1 LKRPVLALLHDN
13 PITLRDGRLTVDRKF
28 HLGMLSYAQGIEAE
42 LITVHPLA
50 QAGDATMDALTLPV
64 AELPYRVLGAPDT
77 LAALQGSDLVYGN
90 ALPWRAQ
97 IAQLGLP
104 YVMLVEYDLSTQM
117 IAARTSAPSA
127 VKGLVRAAR
136 VAMNY
141 RRRLVPA
148 LRAARMVHCNGYPTH
163 EAYAPFNARRL
174 LFLDSRIAA
183 QDVLAEPALAARLAA
198 RSRRPLRLLYS
209 GRYEPMKGAL
219 DAVRT
224 AVACLQRGLAV
235 EMDCYGQGS
244 QAEAMRR
251 VASAHAAA
259 IRVHDAIA
267 FPELVLRA
275 READVFV
282 CCHIQSD
289 PSCTYLESMGCG
301 LPIVGYANR
310 MWTAMQAASGG
321 GTVASRNTPQAM
333 ADAIAD
339 WLARP
344 QALATVSQRALAFAR
359 AHCFEAEYAKRMDS
373 INALL
378 REGAAGRSRS
388 VGA

>member
-1 LKRPVLALLHDN
+1 MKRPVLALLHDN
-13 PITLRDGRLTVDRKF
+13 PITLRDGLLTVDRKF

-50 QAGDATMDALTLPV
+50 RAGDTTMDALTLPV

-77 LAALQGSDLVYGN
+77 LAAMQGSDLVYGN
-90 ALPWRAQ
+90 ALPWQAQ
-97 IAQLGLP
+97 IAQRGLP
-104 YVMLVEYDLSTQM
+104 YVMLVEYDLGTQM
-117 IAARTSAPSA
+117 IAASTSAPNRL
-127 VKGLVRAAR
+127 KGLVRAAR
-136 VAMNY
+136 VAVNY

-148 LRAARMVHCNGYPTH
+148 LRAARMVHCNGYPTYK
-163 EAYAPFNARRL
+163 AYAPFNARRL
-174 LFLDSRIAA
+174 LYLDSRIAA
-183 QDVLAEPALAARLAA
+183 DDVLPEAALEARLAT
-198 RSRRPLRLLYS
+198 RGTRPLRLLYS

-224 AVACLQRGLAV
+224 AAACLQRGLAV

-251 VASAHAAA
+251 VAAAHAAA

-321 GTVASRNTPQAM
+321 GAVASRNTPQAM
-333 ADAIAD
+333 ADAIAA
-339 WLARP
+339 WLAQP
-344 QALATVSQRALAFAR
+344 DALAEASRKALAFAR
-359 AHCFEAEYAKRMDS
+359 EHCFEAEYAKRMES

-378 REGAAGRSRS
+378 REVTSGRSS
-388 VGA
+388 VSA